1 MRSRKYKELASKID
15 KTKVYPID
23 EAIKLVKETNKIK
36 FDGSF
41 EVHIHLGIDPK
52 KGEQMVRG
60 NVVLPHG
67 TGKIKRIAIFAENE
81 KAAKALGVDIIGNE
95 ELIKK
100 IKSSGKVEFD
110 IALATPSMMKNLA
123 GAAKVLGP
131 KGLMPSPK
139 AGTVVDIKEM
149 PKAIEEIKK
158 GRVNFRNDD
167 TGNIH
172 QLLGKVSWDD
182 KNLKENYEKFIE
194 AVQKAKPSAVKGIF
208 VIAVYLASTM
218 GPSVRVEV

>member
-172 QLLGKVSWDD
+172 QLLGKVSWRSEERRVG
-182 KNLKENYEKFIE
+182 KECRSRWSPYH
-194 AVQKAKPSAVKGIF
+194 
-208 VIAVYLASTM
+208 
-218 GPSVRVEV
+218 